1 MASDLENSIRNAAEK
16 VAKYVSDAATMTVE
30 TKYVEIGDQGDMAFD
45 TAKPV
50 AKTVIRLDGDSDGI
64 VPMQQGEL
72 GGLEVNVDLMN
83 MHQQNV
89 DTAIEYR
96 ARLLNALIGIL
107 KD

>member
-1 MASDLENSIRNAAEK
+1 
-16 VAKYVSDAATMTVE
+16 MTVE
-30 TKYVEIGDQGDMAFD
+30 TKHVEIGGQGEAAFE

-64 VPMQQGEL
+64 VPMQEGAL